1 VLWSRLLSAP
11 VRSTAVVAGCR
22 RARPGSRWQHWPAGR
37 VGGAIVVY
45 RRAAQAMAESLY
57 AHHAISIDA
66 EYDAGDSQLEGD
78 SDDEDSDDLGTP
90 AALSK

>member
-1 VLWSRLLSAP
+1 MS
-11 VRSTAVVAGCR
+11 
-22 RARPGSRWQHWPAGR
+22 
-37 VGGAIVVY
+37 

-78 SDDEDSDDLGTP
+78 SDDEDSDDLGLP

>member
-1 VLWSRLLSAP
+1 
-11 VRSTAVVAGCR
+11 
-22 RARPGSRWQHWPAGR
+22 
-37 VGGAIVVY
+37 
-45 RRAAQAMAESLY
+45 MAESLY